1 MSTIKML
8 IGLCVL
14 SGAVYT
20 QAAQMVYDA
29 NDEFSL
35 ASNPNGVW
43 TYGYSDFAT
52 VRDGTTK
59 YVFSTNWTSRGANV
73 DSWQQSNAVTDPAV
87 THNASGAPVTA
98 FSFTWGVNDIGLDSY
113 GGNTIIQ
120 WTAPRAGTVVAN
132 AIFGASPA
140 DVYEGFNGVPLKGA
154 QNGGGTTWSDTF
166 TVQAGDSISFAAV
179 TADQG
184 TVTMFRE
191 TVTYQVVPEPSA
203 AVLAVMGAISLVAA
217 RRKRTTAAV

>member
-20 QAAQMVYDA
+20 QAAQMIYNA

-43 TYGYSDFAT
+43 TYGYADFAT
-52 VRDGTTK
+52 VKDGTTQ

-73 DSWQQSNAVTDPAV
+73 DSWQRSDAVTDPAV

-120 WTAPRAGTVVAN
+120 WTAPRAGTVVVD
-132 AIFGASPA
+132 AIFGASVA

-154 QNGGGTTWSDTF
+154 TNGGGTTWSDTF

-191 TVTYQVVPEPSA
+191 TVTYQVVPEPGT
-203 AVLAVMGAISLVAA
+203 LALCVTGLFGLQCYAS
-217 RRKRTTAAV
+217 RKRKAN